1 MTKPQAQT
9 KPIRFIQA
17 GRLRI
22 LHDVP
27 PERTVLEVLRED
39 LHQTGTKEGCG
50 EGDCGACTVVLGE
63 LRDGQLH
70 TRAVNSCIQM
80 AHALDGM
87 ALWTVEDL
95 AGADGPDDV
104 VALKKI
110 NRHHLSDGFPKT
122 ETREVKIL
130 KALRHPNM
138 VRLREVRRQ
147 QRSAAGRRTP
157 PPPPPPPPLPPPPLP
172 LPLDFSACRCCRYL
186 PPARRS
192 CRLLASR
199 RRTTPRTAPR
209 WLRPP
214 PNAWRARP
222 LRLPLVRRR
231 TRLLRELLSCTN

>member
-1 MTKPQAQT
+1 MDDDCVAPGVPLQYCV
-9 KPIRFIQA
+9 
-17 GRLRI
+17 GGGEGGSGLGSLRQYQ
-22 LHDVP
+22 
-27 PERTVLEVLRED
+27 LREAVG
-39 LHQTGTKEGCG
+39 QGTYG
-50 EGDCGACTVVLGE
+50 TVFRGVV
-63 LRDGQLH
+63 R
-70 TRAVNSCIQM
+70 RR
-80 AHALDGM
+80 
-87 ALWTVEDL
+87 

-147 QRSAAGRRTP
+147 LRSAAGRRTP